1 MEYYAEFRE
10 QVIEVDDDSDTDP
23 KNTPPNK

>member
-23 KNTPPNK
+23 NNTPPNE